1 MAKVTTVTAGDLA
14 FLPLQ
19 PNAPVTETLDWVS
32 DLMQSQN
39 GTEDVL
45 QLQAAARQGFQY
57 TFPEQM
63 TQKAMGFNVQY
74 QTLSK
79 LWGIPVWTEATY
91 VGAISNASTTLAVD
105 TTVADYRP
113 ASLVFIWQDDSH
125 YQVLDIDTLDDT
137 TLNLL
142 SGQTTNAYTG
152 AYVMPMRVG
161 RVVNTIQRKDNNG
174 VSMTQIL
181 FRCDDNV
188 ALDAGST
195 PTQFLGD
202 DLYTDNPLM
211 GDDGVTMSVNT
222 RTDLLDYGMGPVA
235 QRTPWLQNRV
245 DYTRS
250 VLCAS
255 PTEVRAFKQW
265 LARRTGKVRRFWEP
279 SFVNDLRK
287 QQTGSVTTTFL
298 VARDA
303 LIDWEALPRSH
314 VAFELDD
321 GSWLVRTLTSITSIS
336 GTQVQL
342 NFATSLAV
350 SAARIYRVSWL
361 GLKRL
366 DTDHFEL
373 QWIGNGVMQCA
384 MQVTE
389 IAP

>member
-57 TFPEQM
+57 TFPETMLQR
-63 TQKAMGFNVQY
+63 AMGFNVQY
-74 QTLSK
+74 QTLAK
-79 LWGIPVWTEATY
+79 LWGIPVWTEAVN
-91 VGAISNASTTLAVD
+91 VGALSNASSSIAVD
-105 TTVADYRP
+105 TTTADYR
-113 ASLVFIWQDDSH
+113 ASSLVYVWQDDSH

-142 SGQTTNAYTG
+142 SGQTTNAYTN
-152 AYVMPMRVG
+152 AWVMPMRVG
-161 RVVNTIQRKDNNG
+161 QIVGAVNRKDSG
-174 VSMTQIL
+174 GDVVTQIV
-181 FRCDDNV
+181 FRCNDNV
-188 ALDAGST
+188 ALDAGDS
-195 PTQFLGD
+195 PTQFNSD

-211 GDDGVTMSVNT
+211 GDDGVTFAVNT
-222 RTDLLDYGMGPVA
+222 RIDVLDYGLGPVA
-235 QRTPWLQNRV
+235 QRTPWLYNRV
-245 DYTRS
+245 DYQRS
-250 VLCAS
+250 VMCVS
-255 PTEVRAFKQW
+255 PSEVRTFKQW
-265 LARRTGKVRRFWEP
+265 LARRTGKVKRFWEP

-287 QQTGSVTTTFL
+287 QSTGALTTSIL

-303 LIDWEALPRSH
+303 LIDWTALPRNH
-314 VAFELDD
+314 VAVELDD
-321 GSWLVRTLTSITSIS
+321 GSWLVRTITSITSIS
-336 GTQVQL
+336 GTQVQI
-342 NFATSLAV
+342 NVDSSLAV
-350 SAARIYRVSWL
+350 SASRVRRISWL

-384 MQVTE
+384 MAVTE